1 MKTSRD
7 PIKSEALP
15 GGGIKYYY
23 SDGSTLSLSARQVR
37 QTERIGRLCPSSPDK
52 GFIKRRVT
60 GGKL

>member
-1 MKTSRD
+1 MKTSND

-23 SDGSTLSLSARQVR
+23 SDGSTLSLSAKQVR
-37 QTERIGRLCPSSPDK
+37 MSERLAKANNSSPK
-52 GFIKRRVT
+52 GTFVKRRVT